1 MSKDIFSLLSLIG
14 EKVRPSAVIDL
25 VTSSMAA
32 SKKPLQQ
39 KAVLQWL
46 LSVLQE
52 FGASNVDVK
61 RIVDYL
67 QSPQAPLP
75 CSYYCIGVGKQD
87 TGREER
93 IDRHSAGIVQAAR
106 RGGSPARHAV
116 LHPRTPAEAH
126 S

>member
-1 MSKDIFSLLSLIG
+1 
-14 EKVRPSAVIDL
+14 
-25 VTSSMAA
+25 MA
-32 SKKPLQQ
+32 
-39 KAVLQWL
+39 
-46 LSVLQE
+46 VLQE

-67 QSPQAPLP
+67 QSPQVSLSFFNDCVGA
-75 CSYYCIGVGKQD
+75 GKQD

>member
-1 MSKDIFSLLSLIG
+1 M
-14 EKVRPSAVIDL
+14 RPSAVIDL

-67 QSPQAPLP
+67 QSPQVSLS
-75 CSYYCIGVGKQD
+75 CFNDCVGAGEQD
-87 TGREER
+87 AGREER

-106 RGGSPARHAV
+106 
-116 LHPRTPAEAH
+116 
-126 S
+126 